1 MSRGKGASTP
11 SLSNR
16 DAVELFRRVDIS
28 QLGHVFR
35 RYLPDSDPQQKGAQR
50 LRMHCVLPGHPD
62 HHPSFEVDFRTGVAS
77 CNVCHYRTRNLLQL

>member
-62 HHPSFEVDFRTGVAS
+62 HQGRDGQFARPPESDLRRHP
-77 CNVCHYRTRNLLQL
+77 